1 MNLTLVIRCGSDP
14 RVFDCIQSVDED
26 VEILVSAK
34 DDPEFLDSLDD
45 AGVRHCVSE
54 SGNLSIVSNE
64 GIAHA
69 SNDRIFLTDSD
80 TVLCKGCLEF
90 VDSGLDDHDVVSAR
104 ILFDSDRT
112 LSSKWVS
119 NARSFVNSKD
129 LAFTPGLGLDRRVA
143 DSIGGFIFDPKVRF
157 AVDANLDYRLTKSGM
172 DVFHSQD
179 ACIIHSKES
188 VKHDLMAARRIG
200 KGVAVGASSLH
211 SMYPDISERKIRKDL
226 KAVHPHD
233 YPDIIHRYG
242 IGTVLYQI
250 IWDLNYHIGKGI

>member
-1 MNLTLVIRCGSDP
+1 M
-14 RVFDCIQSVDED
+14 
-26 VEILVSAK
+26 
-34 DDPEFLDSLDD
+34 
-45 AGVRHCVSE
+45 
-54 SGNLSIVSNE
+54 
-64 GIAHA
+64 
-69 SNDRIFLTDSD
+69 
-80 TVLCKGCLEF
+80 
-90 VDSGLDDHDVVSAR
+90 
-104 ILFDSDRT
+104 
-112 LSSKWVS
+112 
-119 NARSFVNSKD
+119 
-129 LAFTPGLGLDRRVA
+129 
-143 DSIGGFIFDPKVRF
+143 
-157 AVDANLDYRLTKSGM
+157 
-172 DVFHSQD
+172 FHSQD